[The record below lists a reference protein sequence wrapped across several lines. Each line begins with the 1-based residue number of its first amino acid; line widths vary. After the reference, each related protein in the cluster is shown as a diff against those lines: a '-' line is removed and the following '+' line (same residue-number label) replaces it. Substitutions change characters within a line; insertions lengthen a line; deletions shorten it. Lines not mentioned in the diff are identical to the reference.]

1 MRNRWHG
8 VMALALGATIFG
20 GSVFVVSAGPTASE
34 TYSSAVLKHVS
45 RFLSLDDDDGETP
58 VAAGTLDDGAELL
71 PQAEITL
78 DQAVEAAQTAASGP
92 VGEVDLE
99 DYRGSLVFN
108 VDVGTED
115 VKVDAKTGKVLGSE
129 SDD

>member
-1 MRNRWHG
+1 M
-8 VMALALGATIFG
+8 
-20 GSVFVVSAGPTASE
+20 SAGPTASE